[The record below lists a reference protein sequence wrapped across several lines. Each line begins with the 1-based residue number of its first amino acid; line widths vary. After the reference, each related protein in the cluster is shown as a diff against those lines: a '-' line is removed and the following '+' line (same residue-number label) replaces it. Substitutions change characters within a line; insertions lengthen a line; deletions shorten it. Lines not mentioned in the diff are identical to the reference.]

1 MRILGVL
8 VVLLLAACDSPAPP
22 PGGRLAAAASYPP
35 SVSPTALAAVS
46 QVLGVAVRNGVGGVM
61 IIGIDLDGPAA
72 AAGARVGDFIV
83 SINGESVG
91 SEADLVSLVASANSS
106 TVAVNLWRQGEK
118 QQVAMA
124 LHAPQPAPAPD
135 AAAPKSA
142 AGALG
147 LEVRQLPLA
156 QAKSIGLEFG
166 LMVTRVRAPADRSRI
181 LPGDVILAVNQTPV
195 GSLEQFEE
203 LLAAQSD
210 AASVGLVVRRAEK
223 DLYIGLDRNDRSLRA
238 RRPATDTPLR
248 T

>member
-1 MRILGVL
+1 MRILGAL

-22 PGGRLAAAASYPP
+22 PGGGLAPAASYPP
-35 SVSPTALAAVS
+35 SVSQTALAAVS
-46 QVLGVAVRNGVGGVM
+46 QILGVAVRNGVGGVM

-83 SINGESVG
+83 SINGEAVA
-91 SEADLVSLVASANSS
+91 SEADLVSLVASAASN
-106 TVAVNLWRQGEK
+106 TVAVKLWRQGEK

-124 LHAPQPAPAPD
+124 LNAPQPAPD
-135 AAAPKSA
+135 AAEPKSA
-142 AGALG
+142 AAALG
-147 LEVRQLPLA
+147 LEVRQLPVA

-181 LPGDVILAVNQTPV
+181 LPGDVILAVNQTPI

-203 LLAAQSD
+203 LVAAQSD

-223 DLYIGLDRNDRSLRA
+223 DLYIGLDRNDRSLKA

>member
-1 MRILGVL
+1 MRILGAL

-22 PGGRLAAAASYPP
+22 PGGGLAPAASYPP
-35 SVSPTALAAVS
+35 SVSQTALAAVS
-46 QVLGVAVRNGVGGVM
+46 QILGVAVRNGVGGVM

-83 SINGESVG
+83 SINGEAVA
-91 SEADLVSLVASANSS
+91 SEADLVSLVASAASN
-106 TVAVNLWRQGEK
+106 TVAVKLWRQGEK

-124 LHAPQPAPAPD
+124 LNAPQPAPD

-142 AGALG
+142 AAALG
-147 LEVRQLPLA
+147 LEVRQLPVA

-181 LPGDVILAVNQTPV
+181 LPGDVILAVNQTPI

-203 LLAAQSD
+203 LVAAQSD

-223 DLYIGLDRNDRSLRA
+223 DLYIGLDRNDRSLKA